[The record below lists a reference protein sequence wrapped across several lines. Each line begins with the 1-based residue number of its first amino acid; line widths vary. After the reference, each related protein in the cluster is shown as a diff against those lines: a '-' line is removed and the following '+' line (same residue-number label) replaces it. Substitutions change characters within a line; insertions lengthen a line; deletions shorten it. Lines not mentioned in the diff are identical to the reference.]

1 VSPLPRIGTKIGN
14 YRVVD
19 FIAQGGMGAVY
30 VAEHQL
36 LPRTVALKVLLD
48 ELREDGQ
55 FRARFQREARLLETL
70 SEHPHIVRI
79 HDAGEEKGLLYIAM
93 RYVDG
98 MTLRELLRTE
108 RVVEPGRAIR
118 IAAQIASA
126 LDTAHAANLVHRDVK
141 PENVLI
147 ENRDGGDY
155 CYLSDFGLVRDTT
168 SSTRLTGTRVTLGTA
183 RYMAPEQVTADIIQG
198 SMMDGRVDVYALG
211 AVLFECLTGVR
222 PFADKTT
229 LDELFTAHLFAV
241 RPFASSLNSD
251 LPREIDAVLAKAMAI
266 PRNDR
271 FATCGELVDAAAA
284 VLSYS
289 DTAPAPPPQPDTAP
303 APPPQPDTAP
313 APPPQPDTAPAP
325 PPQPDTAPAPP
336 PQPET
341 GAPATR
347 RNRRRIMA
355 LAAAAFLLAGL
366 LTVIA
371 FALDKPQGVLL
382 RDGTAKVA
390 VSGLSS
396 VSVLRFPQCCTDQVE
411 DNYIPGEHLQIT
423 FDEGD
428 DPTPNL
434 DISTGASV
442 GTQTGSFSLQFS
454 RITFFEGLLGG
465 DEPKCRVTITEAS
478 ESRVAGS
485 FRCPQMN
492 GVANPDKPTNK
503 IISIRGTFSASP

>member
-303 APPPQPDTAP
+303 APPPQP
-313 APPPQPDTAPAP
+313 
-325 PPQPDTAPAPP
+325 
-336 PQPET
+336 ET